1 MLRHDLLGDGRSI
14 DDSKA
19 RKAEQEYEC
28 GDITLPRRTRAKDAR
43 SATRQRCGVVQLPHT
58 IGRLL

>member
-1 MLRHDLLGDGRSI
+1 MS
-14 DDSKA
+14 A
-19 RKAEQEYEC
+19 AT
-28 GDITLPRRTRAKDAR
+28 ITLPRRTRAKDAR